1 MLSLFAFPKPFQ
13 GHIATIQRNAISSW
27 ARLRPSCEIFLFGD
41 EEGTAEVAKEFGACH
56 VSKIACNEYGT
67 PLLSDVFEKGQQLA
81 KNDLL
86 CYVNCDIIL
95 GSEFMR
101 AVGEVSRWTQRFLMV
116 GECWNLDVTEPLAF
130 DQSGWEEELK
140 ALVRLRGTLRG
151 PESIDYFVFPRGLY
165 QKLPPFALGRAWFDN
180 WLIWKARDLKFAA
193 VDATQVVTAVHQ
205 DHDYSHVS
213 GGKSYTHHGAEAM
226 RNIELAGGPRH
237 RCRISEATHK
247 LLPTGLKRN
256 WGSLLLRNSDDK
268 QRAEKVLSWA
278 LHCTRPLRH
287 LIGLNM
293 ANVSRFKSLVTG
305 QR

>member
-1 MLSLFAFPKPFQ
+1 LGPA
-13 GHIATIQRNAISSW
+13 
-27 ARLRPSCEIFLFGD
+27 RPSCEILLFGD
-41 EEGTAEVAKEFGACH
+41 EDGTAEVAKEFGACH
-56 VSKIACNEYGT
+56 VSEIGRNEYGT
-67 PLLSDVFEKGQQLA
+67 PIVSDVFDKGQQLA
-81 KNDLL
+81 KYGLV

-95 GSEFMR
+95 GSEFMG

-140 ALVRLRGTLRG
+140 ALVRLRGKLRG

-165 QKLPPFALGRAWFDN
+165 QRLPPFALGRAWFDN
-180 WLIWKARDLKFAA
+180 WLIWKARNLKFAT

-226 RNIELAGGPRH
+226 RNLELAGGSRH
-237 RCRISEATHK
+237 RCRISETTHK
-247 LLPTGLKRN
+247 FLPTGLKRN

-268 QRAEKVLSWA
+268 ERAKKPLSWA
-278 LHCTRPLRH
+278 LDFTRPLRH

-293 ANVSRFKSLVTG
+293 ANVSRFKALMTG